1 MERLKLRF
9 AETAKPEWV
18 LVTRDYAWNEFIPL
32 FHKEEKRID
41 EG

>member
-18 LVTRDYAWNEFIPL
+18 LVTRDDALGRVINGYYKIS
-32 FHKEEKRID
+32 KKI
-41 EG
+41 